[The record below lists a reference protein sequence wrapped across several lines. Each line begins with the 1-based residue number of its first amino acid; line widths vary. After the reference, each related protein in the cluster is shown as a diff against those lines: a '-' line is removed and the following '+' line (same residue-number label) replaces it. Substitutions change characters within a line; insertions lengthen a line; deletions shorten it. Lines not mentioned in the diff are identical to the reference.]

1 MSHADIEKWIS
12 GETEVFDPHQIALP
26 NGDSNPQKESS
37 SVRPFFRRFTQP
49 AIAIVVVCLGIGTV
63 VGFVISTQYSVEPL
77 AAAAMSAQSADE
89 TTIDDPPPNLH
100 QRTTTLSD
108 TGLTTSSTDRM
119 ALSLSPT
126 VASASLPP
134 RQPFTRPAPPEPP
147 SEAQQEPPPR
157 MAAEVLAR
165 APRVDKFGG
174 ALSAIGPSGPG
185 LAKLPSHPLW
195 SDSVARLPTSEV
207 SPLPERAKAFVNS
220 YWQAVDDSGD
230 RVLPYLSSIY
240 APMVTYYGRLLPKHA
255 ILRDKYYF
263 MRRWPIRQTWSSP
276 GDESPS
282 ISCSETES
290 TCEISGLRNFK
301 AMSAE
306 RGARAA
312 GVVRYWYAVRFL
324 DGSPQ
329 IIAENSKIVVHN

>member
-1 MSHADIEKWIS
+1 MSYADIEKWIS
-12 GETEVFDPHQIALP
+12 GEIEVFDPHQIALP
-26 NGDSNPQKESS
+26 SGDSKPPKESL
-37 SVRPFFRRFTQP
+37 SVRPFLRRFTQP
-49 AIAIVVVCLGIGTV
+49 AIAIVVVCLGIGTAV
-63 VGFVISTQYSVEPL
+63 RFVISTRYSVEPL
-77 AAAAMSAQSADE
+77 ATAAMSAQSADE
-89 TTIDDPPPNLH
+89 TTMDDPPPNLH

-108 TGLTTSSTDRM
+108 TGLTTSLKDWM

-147 SEAQQEPPPR
+147 SEAKQEYPPR
-157 MAAEVLAR
+157 TAAEALAR

-195 SDSVARLPTSEV
+195 SDSVARLPISEA
-207 SPLPERAKAFVNS
+207 SPMPERAKAFVNS
-220 YWQAVDDSGD
+220 YWQTVDDSGD

-255 ILRDKYYF
+255 VVQDKYYF
-263 MRRWPIRQTWSSP
+263 VRRWPLRQTWSSP

-282 ISCSETES
+282 LSCNEAEA
-290 TCEISGLRNFK
+290 TCEISGRRNFK

-312 GVVRYWYAVRFL
+312 GVVCGGSGFL
-324 DGSPQ
+324 DSGIS
-329 IIAENSKIVVHN
+329 

>member
-12 GETEVFDPHQIALP
+12 GEIEVFDPHQIALP

-49 AIAIVVVCLGIGTV
+49 AIPIVVVCLGIGMI
-63 VGFVISTQYSVEPL
+63 GFVISTRYSVEPL

-89 TTIDDPPPNLH
+89 TAIDAPPPNLP

-108 TGLTTSSTDRM
+108 TGLTTSLRDWM
-119 ALSLSPT
+119 ALFLSPT

-134 RQPFTRPAPPEPP
+134 RQPVTRPAPPEPP
-147 SEAQQEPPPR
+147 SEAKQEYPPR
-157 MAAEVLAR
+157 IAAEALAR

-174 ALSAIGPSGPG
+174 ALSAMGPSGPG
-185 LAKLPSHPLW
+185 LAELPSHPLW
-195 SDSVARLPTSEV
+195 SDSVARLPISEA
-207 SPLPERAKAFVNS
+207 SPMPERAKAFVNS
-220 YWQAVDDSGD
+220 YWQAVDESGD
-230 RVLPYLSSIY
+230 RVLPYLGSIY

-263 MRRWPIRQTWSSP
+263 TRRWPIRQTWSSP

-282 ISCSETES
+282 ISCSEAEA

-301 AMSAE
+301 TVSAE